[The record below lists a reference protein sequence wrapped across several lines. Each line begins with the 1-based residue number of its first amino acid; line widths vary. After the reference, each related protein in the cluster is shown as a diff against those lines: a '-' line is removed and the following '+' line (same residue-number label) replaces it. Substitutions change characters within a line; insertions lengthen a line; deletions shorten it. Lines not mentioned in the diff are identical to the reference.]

1 MTDRRSHHNHGSND
15 NRCSNDNRDDS
26 DESIA
31 DTIADTIV
39 DDNQS
44 IARTVADDDDLES
57 VDSLLE
63 AACTGNEEDSTA
75 ATIDDRQSITVR
87 SPTPEKHWFERAEA
101 IDHGRSRSR
110 SPTGDIDR
118 LFAAEVKYTL
128 CQYHAGQYRWLHT
141 DQVTVQGQ
149 RSFEEIVQ
157 EKTELIQNMAADDYD
172 FKIGITYDPIQRW
185 SLPGGPYCYDWEFM
199 ILLYAATTSEKEAPE
214 SSGRLEKRLIDT
226 MWTLPRCH
234 NKQNTGGLSPT
245 PGRPHWCYCVFRK
258 AEQLSSRD
266 TMADTL
272 FGKPIAFSMIE
283 RHRR

>member
-1 MTDRRSHHNHGSND
+1 
-15 NRCSNDNRDDS
+15 
-26 DESIA
+26 
-31 DTIADTIV
+31 
-39 DDNQS
+39 
-44 IARTVADDDDLES
+44 
-57 VDSLLE
+57 
-63 AACTGNEEDSTA
+63 
-75 ATIDDRQSITVR
+75 
-87 SPTPEKHWFERAEA
+87 
-101 IDHGRSRSR
+101 
-110 SPTGDIDR
+110 
-118 LFAAEVKYTL
+118 
-128 CQYHAGQYRWLHT
+128 
-141 DQVTVQGQ
+141 
-149 RSFEEIVQ
+149 
-157 EKTELIQNMAADDYD
+157 MAADDYD

-272 FGKPIAFSMIE
+272 FGKPIPFSMIE
-283 RHRR
+283 RHRRWSTAIRWSTTIAGMCRLTILACRHCMWHYRCNSKVSFADCS